1 MGVRSVAAIYKT
13 LSDFF
18 LISAKQIGDWPDL
31 VSWLGIVLI
40 AGAGLNVVYS
50 ETVQGRK
57 NDLYRPIPR
66 NR

>member
-1 MGVRSVAAIYKT
+1 MGVISVAAIYKM

-18 LISAKQIGDWPDL
+18 LISAKQIGDWLDI

-40 AGAGLNVVYS
+40 AGAGLYVVYS

-57 NDLYRPIPR
+57 KDLYRPIPR